1 MNERPF
7 SRLSFFFNAQRA
19 AARDVLKIGDSR
31 IFVGARISTLHH
43 ADCISALAICPSNS
57 NRRLMARNED
67 DFRIRSCKVRDRG
80 GGQETA
86 RRIGTARGRPTSFLG
101 EVHRAIRR
109 AGGNPNRVAGT
120 RKGGGRFNARGRGAA
135 TALSF
140 KDRSA
145 WSRDG
150 SGVRTR
156 SRRVAVK
163 ARVVKLNPQRGAARG
178 RQFVSAKAVDA
189 HLRYLERDGVTR
201 DGGQG
206 QVYSA
211 ERDVE
216 DGRAFLDRGRDDR
229 HQFRF
234 IVSAEDG
241 TTLADPRE
249 TTRSLMRQMEV
260 DVETRLDWIAV
271 DHHNTAHPHTH
282 ILVRGITD
290 DGKILNI
297 AGDYIAY
304 GIRERASEI
313 VTRELGRQ
321 TELEVTKQLER
332 EVDADRFTQLDR
344 MLIAE
349 QQGKEFTD
357 LRPDQDM
364 RDTFRQN
371 RALLIE
377 RARKLERM
385 GLASEIETGKWIVSP
400 KAEPALR
407 ELGERGD
414 IIKTVHRA
422 LVREGLAEDRHPA
435 RYVLHREHA
444 TERIVGRVLDKGLS
458 GDEIGERVRLV
469 IDGVDGYVHHIE
481 MDAARAEEVGR
492 GMIVAAGSVPP
503 GQRAADRNILDVAG
517 QEGVYRPS
525 EHLERARSAIDRIGG
540 NPEAF
545 IRSHV
550 RRLEALRLAGHAE
563 RIDADHWRV
572 PADLPERGQAYDLA
586 RDRANIRVSVLS
598 PIGLGEQIGHDGAT
612 WLDRELVSR
621 QRVALADEGFGQ
633 EVKAALETRKRTL
646 ENMGHVDD
654 LGNGRVRAPKDLIQ
668 RLEAADIERAG
679 KALAAERGLQWW
691 PAVPGNYVTGQ
702 LIGNTQL
709 SSGRFAM
716 IESFSGDGGLG
727 FSLVPWQPVL
737 DKHVGQHITGLMRN
751 DGGIE
756 WSLGRKRG
764 LGL

>member
-1 MNERPF
+1 M
-7 SRLSFFFNAQRA
+7 
-19 AARDVLKIGDSR
+19 ARD
-31 IFVGARISTLHH
+31 
-43 ADCISALAICPSNS
+43 
-57 NRRLMARNED
+57 ED
-67 DFRIRSCKVRDRG
+67 GFHIRPGKVRDRG
-80 GGQETA
+80 GARTSA
-86 RRIGTARGRPTSFLG
+86 RRISRMRRRPITFLG
-101 EVHRAIRR
+101 EVHQAVRR
-109 AGGNPNRVAGT
+109 AGGNPDRLGQT
-120 RKGGGRFNARGRGAA
+120 GKGSGRFNARGRGAA
-135 TALSF
+135 TALAL

-156 SRRVAVK
+156 ARRVAVK
-163 ARVVKLNPQRGAARG
+163 ARVVKLNPQRGATRG
-178 RQFVSAKAVDA
+178 RQFVGAKAVDA
-189 HLRYLERDGVTR
+189 HLRYLERDGVTK
-201 DGGQG
+201 DGEKG
-206 QVYSA
+206 QVYSG

-241 TTLADPRE
+241 AELSDPRE
-249 TTRSLMRQMEV
+249 TTRDLMKQMEA
-260 DVETRLDWIAV
+260 DLGTKLDWIAV
-271 DHHNTAHPHTH
+271 DHHNTGHPHTH
-282 ILVRGITD
+282 IIIRGITD
-290 DGKILNI
+290 DGKTLNI

-321 TELEVTKQLER
+321 TELEVAKQLER
-332 EVDADRFTQLDR
+332 EVDADRLTRLDR

-364 RDTFRQN
+364 RDTFRLN

-385 GLASEIETGKWIVSP
+385 GLATEVETGKWIVSP
-400 KAEPALR
+400 KAEPVLR

-414 IIKTVHRA
+414 IIKTMHRA
-422 LVREGLAEDRHPA
+422 LEREGLAEDRHPA
-435 RYVLHREHA
+435 RYVLHRENA
-444 TERIVGRVLDKGLS
+444 TERIVGRVLDKRLG
-458 GDEIGERVRLV
+458 GDEMGERVHLM
-469 IDGVDGYVHHIE
+469 IDGVDGRVHHIE

-492 GMIVAAGSVPP
+492 GMIVVAGSAPP
-503 GQRAADRNILDVAG
+503 GPRAADRNIMDVAG
-517 QEGVYRPS
+517 REGIYRPS
-525 EHLERARSAIDRIGG
+525 EHLERARAAIDRIGG
-540 NPEAF
+540 DPEAF
-545 IRSHV
+545 VRSHV
-550 RRLEALRLAGHAE
+550 RRLEALRRAGHAE

-598 PIGLGEQIGHDGAT
+598 PTGLDQQIAHDGAT

-621 QRVALADEGFGQ
+621 QRVALAGEGFGQ
-633 EVKAALETRKRTL
+633 EVKAALEKRKQALAT
-646 ENMGHVDD
+646 MGHVNN
-654 LGNGRVRAPKDLIQ
+654 LGDGQVRAPRDLIQ
-668 RLEAADIERAG
+668 RLEAVDIERTG
-679 KALAAERGLQWW
+679 KALAAERGLQWR
-691 PAVPGNYVTGQ
+691 PVVSGNNVTGQ
-702 LIGNTQL
+702 LVGSTQL

-737 DKHVGQHITGLMRN
+737 DNRIGQHIAGIMRN